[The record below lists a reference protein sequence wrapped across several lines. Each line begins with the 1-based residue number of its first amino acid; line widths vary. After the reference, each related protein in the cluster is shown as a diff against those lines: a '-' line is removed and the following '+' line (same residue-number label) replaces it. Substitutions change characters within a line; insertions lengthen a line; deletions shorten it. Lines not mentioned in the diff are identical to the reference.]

1 MKKLTLSFA
10 TGGGCVEK
18 MKMRMNNAPWHK
30 YVCVDPC
37 KYQTNLELSKCEAVW
52 YVLVSLIVNTIAQRL
67 GDSISVCEG
76 L

>member
-1 MKKLTLSFA
+1 
-10 TGGGCVEK
+10 
-18 MKMRMNNAPWHK
+18 MRRGTSIACRPWQ
-30 YVCVDPC
+30 VFQVSV
-37 KYQTNLELSKCEAVW
+37 NIELSKCEAVW

>member
-1 MKKLTLSFA
+1 MRRGTSMCVSTLASISSI
-10 TGGGCVEK
+10 CE
-18 MKMRMNNAPWHK
+18 
-30 YVCVDPC
+30 
-37 KYQTNLELSKCEAVW
+37 QTNLELSKCEAVR

>member
-1 MKKLTLSFA
+1 
-10 TGGGCVEK
+10 
-18 MKMRMNNAPWHK
+18 MRRGTSMCAST
-30 YVCVDPC
+30 V
-37 KYQTNLELSKCEAVW
+37 TNLELSKCEAVR